1 MTNSTEKVVTLKD
14 IKNVQTEIH
23 QSSDSNNNLDTLVQ
37 CLKDLEGIS
46 PLLKIF
52 FVCLYSSRFYRQL
65 NFTLIMKMSLQDFFS
80 GLYYESDISSY
91 PELITVDATY
101 KLNEFRMSLYLLL
114 IVDGNEQSEII
125 RMYLT

>member
-1 MTNSTEKVVTLKD
+1 
-14 IKNVQTEIH
+14 
-23 QSSDSNNNLDTLVQ
+23 
-37 CLKDLEGIS
+37 
-46 PLLKIF
+46 
-52 FVCLYSSRFYRQL
+52 
-65 NFTLIMKMSLQDFFS
+65 MKMSLQDFFS
-80 GLYYESDISSY
+80 GLYYESAFSSY